1 MAASNSEESLRAG
14 FATMVQ
20 AAEFLAVSR
29 PYLYRLVREERI
41 PTSQIGSQRRIAW
54 TWLYRQVELASGK
67 APETAEV
74 AS

>member
-1 MAASNSEESLRAG
+1 MSASNSKESLRVG

-54 TWLYRQVELASGK
+54 AWLYEQERIATGR
-67 APETAEV
+67 TAEV